1 MPRILGQR
9 LAFAAGVFVLLVGV
23 PNPAQQK
30 RPDLYLRE
38 NKIPERAKME
48 LEQAD
53 KFELLSLR
61 PVVRGGDFHG
71 YQVLGKTEILD
82 AETRKSLVSALE
94 NGAAENHGDAMLC
107 FNPRHGIHVARHD
120 KEMDFVICFECL

>member
-82 AETRKSLVSALE
+82 AETRKSRSRRWRM
-94 NGAAENHGDAMLC
+94 GPQRITAMRCCVLT
-107 FNPRHGIHVARHD
+107 PGMESTSLDTTRKWI
-120 KEMDFVICFECL
+120 L